1 MKLKLLV
8 SWTLMF
14 ICATSFAQFTSSEC
28 AAIEN
33 SNSGKNGFYI
43 QYNSI
48 GSICTLG
55 NEHESTLYGREWEY
69 LKERINDRMEGITF
83 GYNRRSKVFRSIFVQ
98 YGVAM
103 QYGWYYNSEYYNEI
117 DWSMKVKMSTFALIA
132 PISAIYR
139 FELPNP
145 DFCLEPMIG
154 LDLRYNYLVDLRV
167 KSNIAKPN
175 YYVEDAYSY
184 IDIFSTKKCE
194 STAKRFQIGWH
205 IGLNLA
211 YRKYYVGI
219 SYGSDLSKIYDGSV
233 GVKLNTVSITT
244 GITY

>member
-14 ICATSFAQFTSSEC
+14 ICATSFAQFTSSEG

-103 QYGWYYNSEYYNEI
+103 QYG
-117 DWSMKVKMSTFALIA
+117 
-132 PISAIYR
+132 
-139 FELPNP
+139 
-145 DFCLEPMIG
+145 
-154 LDLRYNYLVDLRV
+154 
-167 KSNIAKPN
+167 
-175 YYVEDAYSY
+175 
-184 IDIFSTKKCE
+184 
-194 STAKRFQIGWH
+194 
-205 IGLNLA
+205 
-211 YRKYYVGI
+211 
-219 SYGSDLSKIYDGSV
+219 
-233 GVKLNTVSITT
+233 
-244 GITY
+244 

>member
-14 ICATSFAQFTSSEC
+14 ICATSFAQFTSSEG

-33 SNSGKNGFYI
+33 SNSGKNSFYI

-48 GSICTLG
+48 GSNCTLG
-55 NEHESTLYGREWEY
+55 NERESDLNGWEMEY
-69 LKERINDRMEGITF
+69 LKERINDRKEGITF
-83 GYNRRSKVFRSIFVQ
+83 GYNRRSHIFQSIFVQ

-103 QYGWYYNSEYYNEI
+103 QYGWYYNSEYYNEG
-117 DWSMKVKMSTFALIA
+117 DWSMKFKMSTFALIS
-132 PISAIYR
+132 PISAVYR

-145 DFCLEPMIG
+145 DFSLEPMVG
-154 LDLRYNYLVDLRV
+154 LDLRYNCLVDLRV
-167 KSNIAKPN
+167 KSTNN
-175 YYVEDAYSY
+175 YMEGDYSY
-184 IDIFSTKKCE
+184 IDIFSKKQCE
-194 STAKRFQIGWH
+194 STAKRFQVGWH

-219 SYGSDLSKIYDGSV
+219 SYGSDLSKIYDGAV
-233 GVKLNTVSITT
+233 GVKLNAISITT